1 MGSRLR
7 SFSLLGLCV
16 RARLLMGVACIAA
29 LASCATPGADSGFPT
44 KQSINSEI
52 ERFSKVMQVQT
63 SNVKGFQDLAPHR
76 GGLFVVRVPQ
86 RELCA
91 VVANRGHYSSSY
103 VMKFMKEMGV
113 QGEGPSFAVAHE
125 ITHCLYSKEQS
136 LSIIQR
142 FLPDID
148 DPALASELLADASG
162 LVYLK
167 RTGLDYAQA
176 LAVVQRHRKWNVL
189 SARYN
194 TGAHLSEQLL
204 ASIEKEVFFLKN

>member
-1 MGSRLR
+1 
-7 SFSLLGLCV
+7 
-16 RARLLMGVACIAA
+16 MGVACIAA

-52 ERFSKVMQVQT
+52 ERFSKVMRVQT
-63 SNVKGFQDLAPHR
+63 SSVKGFQDLAPHR
-76 GGLFVVRVPQ
+76 GGLFVVRVPE

-103 VMKFMKEMGV
+103 VMKFMREIGM
-113 QGEGPSFAVAHE
+113 QGEGHSFAVAHE
-125 ITHCLYSKEQS
+125 ITHCLYGKEQS